1 MPRLNY
7 QKVNWEDAP
16 SNATPL
22 SAENLDNMDNGL
34 AALYQ
39 DVADL
44 EEEVENIEV
53 ITNITNLPVSFGEP
67 GEPGVDDAPLQPSP
81 SPLGDIITGIHS
93 RIRAIQA
100 NFDIS
105 DLQNTVQ
112 NQGQSIITINSNIQS
127 HRQLIT
133 GLYNDINTIHS
144 TTLSG
149 DYINSG
155 RVRYLHLGNFMIF
168 AAEFTPSQNIQSSIG
183 QVRLG
188 LDTSEFGTFMYPIA
202 YPVTA
207 GGTTYNP
214 VYTHRDEAWT
224 ITDDLVFRISGQYT
238 ANTKYYFGGVA
249 ILAEPEIMAP
259 DD

>member
-16 SNATPL
+16 STATPL
-22 SAENLDNMDNGL
+22 NAENLDNMDNGL

-53 ITNITNLPVSFGEP
+53 TTDITNLPVSFGEP
-67 GEPGVDDAPLQPSP
+67 GEPGVDDAPLQPSL

-93 RIRAIQA
+93 RIRAIQT
-100 NFDIS
+100 NFP
-105 DLQNTVQ
+105 DLTELQ
-112 NQGQSIITINSNIQS
+112 QSIITINSNIQS
-127 HRQLIT
+127 LRQLIL
-133 GLYNDINTIHS
+133 GLYNDVYTIRS

-155 RVRYLHLGNFMIF
+155 IVRYLHLGNFMIF
-168 AAEFTPSQNIQSSIG
+168 AAEFTPNQNIQSSIG

-188 LDTSEFGTFMYPIA
+188 LDTVDFGTFMYPIA

-224 ITDDLVFRISGQYT
+224 IADDLVFRISGQYT

-249 ILAEPEIMAP
+249 ILAEPEIIAP